1 MTQPERIPATS
12 FDGSDSER
20 NKQAFLAISHQ
31 TYPYELAPLPYST
44 DALADVISEQTLIL
58 HYGKH
63 HKAYVDQLNKEV
75 AGSVLEA
82 LTLEQIIRRT
92 AQKPELASA
101 FNNAAQAWNH
111 AFYWHSLSPQGGRDI
126 PPQLGKLIESAFGS
140 IEHCK
145 QALAAAA
152 TSQFGSGWVWLVQKD
167 TKLSVI
173 ATHDAD
179 TPLTQDLTPL
189 LAIDVWEHAYYLD
202 FQNRRVDYVHAL
214 IAKLLNWD
222 FAQANLMQ

>member
-1 MTQPERIPATS
+1 MTQPERIPVTS
-12 FDGSDSER
+12 FDGSDSEKI
-20 NKQAFLAISHQ
+20 KQAFLAISQQ
-31 TYPYELAPLPYST
+31 TYPFALAPLPYST
-44 DALADVISEQTLIL
+44 DGLTDVISEETLIF

-63 HKAYVDQLNKEV
+63 HKSYVDQLNKEV
-75 AGSVLEA
+75 AGSVFEA
-82 LTLEQIIRRT
+82 LTLEQIIGRT
-92 AQKPELASA
+92 AHKPDLTSV

-111 AFYWHSLSPQGGRDI
+111 AFYWHSLRPQEGRDI
-126 PPQLGKLIESAFGS
+126 PPQLGQLIASAFGS

-145 QALAAAA
+145 QALVAAA
-152 TSQFGSGWVWLVQKD
+152 TRQFGSGWAWLVQEGA
-167 TKLSVI
+167 TLRVI

-179 TPLTQDLTPL
+179 TPFTQNLTPL

-214 IAKLLNWD
+214 IDKLLNWD